1 MIQREKE
8 LLEKIIK
15 NIKSQQ
21 EQKFE
26 TYLILVYIDGVITL
40 TQNNVSDEFIQ
51 KIYLIRYYIK
61 LSKKI

>member
-1 MIQREKE
+1 MLQREKE

-15 NIKSQQ
+15 NIKSYQ

-26 TYLILVYIDGVITL
+26 TYLILVYVDGVITL
-40 TQNNVSDEFIQ
+40 TQNIVSDEFIQ

-61 LSKKI
+61 LGKKI

>member
-1 MIQREKE
+1 MIQCEKE

-15 NIKSQQ
+15 NIKSYQ

-61 LSKKI
+61 LGKKI

>member
-1 MIQREKE
+1 MVQREKE

-15 NIKSQQ
+15 NIKSYQ

-40 TQNNVSDEFIQ
+40 TQNNVSDDFIQ

-61 LSKKI
+61 LGKKI

>member
-15 NIKSQQ
+15 NIKSYQ

-40 TQNNVSDEFIQ
+40 TQNNVSDKFIQ

-61 LSKKI
+61 LGKKI

>member
-15 NIKSQQ
+15 NIKSYQ

-61 LSKKI
+61 LGKKI

>member
-1 MIQREKE
+1 MLQREKE

-15 NIKSQQ
+15 NIKSYQ

-61 LSKKI
+61 LGKKI